1 MGVLLAIGVEDDTEF
16 DSLHDWLTG
25 LSGTTVA
32 AVPKQARAGE
42 QGTAWDVLT
51 VACETGGA
59 ATVAVQALKTWLESR
74 VTTIRVKIGTADVE
88 VKSTD
93 SEQAMAQVLDTV
105 KALKPDGR

>member
-1 MGVLLAIGVEDDTEF
+1 MGVRLAIQVEDDTEF
-16 DSLHDWLTG
+16 DSLQDWLTG
-25 LSGTTVA
+25 LSGADVT
-32 AVPKQARAGE
+32 AVPKQHRAGQ

-74 VTTIRVKIGTADVE
+74 VTTIRVKIGESDIE

-93 SEQAMAQVLDTV
+93 SEQAMSQVLDTV
-105 KALKPDGR
+105 KALTSDDR